1 MDIPLKPFIYTRRS
15 QDERNR
21 QVLSPPSQIR
31 ELRALGEREG
41 IRIFQV
47 LEESRTAKEPG
58 RPIFNNMLERI
69 ERGEA
74 NAIFIWDIDR
84 LYRNP
89 VD

>member
-21 QVLSPPSQIR
+21 QVLSLPSQIR